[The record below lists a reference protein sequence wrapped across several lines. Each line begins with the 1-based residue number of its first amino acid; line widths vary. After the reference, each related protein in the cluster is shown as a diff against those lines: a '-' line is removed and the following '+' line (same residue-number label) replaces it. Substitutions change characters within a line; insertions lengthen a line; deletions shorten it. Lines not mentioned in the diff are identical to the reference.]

1 MVITAAAVSVTRMAL
16 EKCYSHQLCIVVCQ
30 QVYCN
35 VACQLVIEIMP
46 TCIVWCCMWAINSEF
61 KPVN

>member
-1 MVITAAAVSVTRMAL
+1 MNDASLLTHCVGSAL
-16 EKCYSHQLCIVVCQ
+16 LCIVVCQ
-30 QVYCN
+30 QVYWN

-61 KPVN
+61 KLAN

>member
-1 MVITAAAVSVTRMAL
+1 MNDASLLTHCVGSAL
-16 EKCYSHQLCIVVCQ
+16 LCIVVCQ